1 MHKHSL
7 SALSS
12 LWICNLILF
21 VTYIVGGPSLMFL
34 KSSILEYNTIV
45 SDPFDGAISP
55 IAYVPDWSKVENTN
69 K

>member
-1 MHKHSL
+1 
-7 SALSS
+7 
-12 LWICNLILF
+12 
-21 VTYIVGGPSLMFL
+21 MFL